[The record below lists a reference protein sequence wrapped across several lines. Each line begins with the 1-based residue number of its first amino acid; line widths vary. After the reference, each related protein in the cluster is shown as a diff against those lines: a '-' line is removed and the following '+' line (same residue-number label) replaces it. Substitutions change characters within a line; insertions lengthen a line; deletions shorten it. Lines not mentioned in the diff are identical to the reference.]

1 MPLHGARPAALQSYP
16 EGGQLSTF
24 VTATKAS
31 QINNFSVIS
40 SQDFTMQ
47 RLTETQQGLIVHHLL
62 NQSVNVGRRLFY
74 DQHTYWIDF
83 SRFVPREQA
92 RRVAYI
98 NVVREPVARFGS
110 AGTFFGHE
118 QSAGSLKAFPSRA
131 AACHLIPHLT
141 ASESYAVSPHNALMR
156 PPALFGRCSPRSHK

>member
-1 MPLHGARPAALQSYP
+1 
-16 EGGQLSTF
+16 
-24 VTATKAS
+24 
-31 QINNFSVIS
+31 
-40 SQDFTMQ
+40 MQ

-83 SRFVPREQA
+83 SRFVPCEQA

-118 QSAGSLKAFPSRA
+118 QSAGLLKAFPPRLQLAASFYISLPPSHVPRA
-131 AACHLIPHLT
+131 RI
-141 ASESYAVSPHNALMR
+141 R
-156 PPALFGRCSPRSHK
+156 P